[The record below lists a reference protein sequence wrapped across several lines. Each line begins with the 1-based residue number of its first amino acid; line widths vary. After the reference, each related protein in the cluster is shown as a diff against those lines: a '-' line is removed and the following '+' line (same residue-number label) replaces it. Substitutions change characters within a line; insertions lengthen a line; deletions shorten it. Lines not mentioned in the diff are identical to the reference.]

1 MGAVRVWL
9 PLRSHLYNGACMRG
23 WPSEETDGCV
33 NIKAVVCGR
42 GTTIALS
49 PGGLRS
55 VFLFFFVFSSGQPH
69 TK

>member
-42 GTTIALS
+42 GTIIALS
-49 PGGLRS
+49 PGGLFWGGGMIS
-55 VFLFFFVFSSGQPH
+55 QWKV
-69 TK
+69 TIT